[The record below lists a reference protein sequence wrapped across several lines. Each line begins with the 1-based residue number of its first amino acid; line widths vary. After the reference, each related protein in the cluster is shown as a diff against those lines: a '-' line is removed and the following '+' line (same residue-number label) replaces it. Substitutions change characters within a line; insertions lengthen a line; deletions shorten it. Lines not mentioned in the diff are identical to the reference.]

1 VSQTA
6 LMYGVSPR
14 IGVEE
19 ADAMIQTISDGR
31 DSEANLATTV
41 ILGAMFE
48 PSVIFVNR
56 CSRYSH
62 LLVAKVAK
70 VQARKQH
77 ARAK

>member
-14 IGVEE
+14 IGLGE
-19 ADAMIQTISDGR
+19 AAAMIQTLSDGR
-31 DSEANLATTV
+31 DSKANLATTDT
-41 ILGAMFE
+41 LGAMFE

-62 LLVAKVAK
+62 LPVAKVAK
-70 VQARKQH
+70 VQARK
-77 ARAK
+77 